1 MSRERERIIKKRE
14 KNAVVECN
22 KIQQQFYPEL
32 FSKFAQ
38 VKDPR
43 HNSYIDYSMKEM
55 LGTLYYKGIS
65 GLSSM
70 QEMTRKFN
78 DETVA
83 GNLYQFM
90 GSEIKNYTPHGV
102 TLNELLERIE
112 PSELEKVEKDL
123 VYKMIRRKTFDD
135 AKVLKRWLVLVDA
148 TELDESY
155 IQKNEYYLS
164 RTYNRDEKRNL

>member
-32 FSKFAQ
+32 FSKFEQ

-43 HNSYIDYSMKEM
+43 HSSYIEYSCKEM
-55 LGTLYYKGIS
+55 LGTLYYKGIA

-78 DETVA
+78 DEIVA
-83 GNLYQFM
+83 SNLYQFM
-90 GSEIKNYTPHGV
+90 RSKTKNYMPHGV
-102 TLNELLERIE
+102 TLNEYLERVE
-112 PSELEKVEKDL
+112 P
-123 VYKMIRRKTFDD
+123 
-135 AKVLKRWLVLVDA
+135 
-148 TELDESY
+148 
-155 IQKNEYYLS
+155 
-164 RTYNRDEKRNL
+164 